1 MTRMNVA
8 AVVGL
13 IALGAINAACGN
25 GSRQPDAGLGA
36 AQAPGGSG
44 SAQDLKIAFSSTP
57 APPRTGENTFEV
69 TVVDQNGQ
77 PVTDANVSVEFYMP
91 AMPSMNMPEMRNRV
105 DLAHDGGGRY
115 RGQGTVMM
123 AGGWDVTVRVSRGGR
138 EIDSEKLSVTAQ

>member
-1 MTRMNVA
+1 MTRMRVA
-8 AVVGL
+8 AVAVV
-13 IALGAINAACGN
+13 IAFGALTAACG
-25 GSRQPDAGLGA
+25 GSQQPAGAPPA
-36 AQAPGGSG
+36 AEAPGGAAPG
-44 SAQDLKIAFSSTP
+44 GDLKIAFSSTP

-69 TVVDQNGQ
+69 TVADQNGQ
-77 PVTDANVSVEFYMP
+77 PVTDADVSVEFYMP

>member
-1 MTRMNVA
+1 MTRMRVA
-8 AVVGL
+8 AVAVVIVFG
-13 IALGAINAACGN
+13 ALTAVCGRSQQPAGTPPAAE
-25 GSRQPDAGLGA
+25 
-36 AQAPGGSG
+36 APGGPAPG
-44 SAQDLKIAFSSTP
+44 GDLKIAFSSTP

-69 TVVDQNGQ
+69 TVADQNGQ

-91 AMPSMNMPEMRNRV
+91 AMPSMNMPAMRNRV

-123 AGGWDVTVRVSRGGR
+123 AGSWDVTVRVSRGGR